1 VTRQPRYT
9 VSQAC
14 PNCARVHDTSV
25 FVSGQVIQCACGI
38 RFEVQRTDVRLLAGA
53 EARTVAARPAALLEG
68 GAPVHVDLEL
78 GASANGTLAQTAI
91 GEPAPVVPGYQLIE
105 LLGRGGMG
113 EVWRALQVSLNRPV
127 AVKILPS
134 KFAQDREFVARFEK
148 EATALASLNHPNVVQ
163 IIDRG
168 QAGTHYY
175 FAMELVP
182 GVNLRELL
190 NGRRPPLN
198 DALRIMVQVARAID
212 YAHEQKVVHRDLKPE
227 NVLVDARGHV
237 KIADFGL
244 AGMKDSERNIALT
257 ATAVAMG
264 TVNYMAPEQRR
275 DAKHVDHRADLYSL
289 GVLLYEVLTG
299 ELPLG
304 RFKLPSEKVE
314 GLPVA
319 IDELVSKLLETEP
332 ADRPDRAQVIV
343 DALEPLI
350 ESAGGSAPRAAGSS
364 RSPMSQSPQ
373 GAGSG
378 GWKLGVVVLSALLL
392 VAVGVRVW
400 PAGDVS
406 KGPPP
411 ATRPPAWYQDTDDLL
426 LSSRKE
432 QGTSLTVDFGPGP
445 AGAGEAIGAHAG
457 HWAIDQGALSA
468 IQYGL
473 VTDPEGPASVIPR
486 AYLSDRYYS
495 SDEFEAEVDVVL
507 EPLTTEFPPLAPDE
521 QRFAELSFRI
531 KDTQVSVFAIP
542 DVPGLAPV
550 DEMRLMWRYFLPDGT
565 EVVGN
570 SAKDQVNQMMEDSCT
585 VPHQKFRVRLTLAQ
599 QRNGS
604 VNVEGF
610 VDGKRFSR
618 KVLAGLSGRT
628 GKVALG
634 CRNLHCRFSNLL
646 VKGRPMPKPPSK
658 QAPSP

>member
-1 VTRQPRYT
+1 MTRQPRYT
-9 VSQAC
+9 VSQPC

-25 FVSGQVIQCACGI
+25 HVSGQVIQCACGI
-38 RFEVQRTDVRLLAGA
+38 RFEVQRTDLRLLVGADHPTVGARAAAAEGRGA
-53 EARTVAARPAALLEG
+53 EAAG
-68 GAPVHVDLEL
+68 SGA
-78 GASANGTLAQTAI
+78 GTAQTALA
-91 GEPAPVVPGYQLIE
+91 EPAPLVPGYQLVE

-113 EVWRALQVSLNRPV
+113 EVWRALQVSLNRAV
-127 AVKILPS
+127 AVKILPA
-134 KFAQDREFVARFEK
+134 KFANDREFVARFEK
-148 EATALASLNHPNVVQ
+148 EATALASLSHPNVVQ

-190 NGRRPPLN
+190 NGRRLPLK

-264 TVNYMAPEQRR
+264 TLNYMAPEQRR

-304 RFKLPSEKVE
+304 RFKLPSQKVE

-332 ADRPDRAQVIV
+332 ADRPSRAQVIV

-350 ESAGGSAPRAAGSS
+350 ETAGASAPRGAGSS
-364 RSPMSQSPQ
+364 RAPTSQAPQ
-373 GAGSG
+373 GAGSN
-378 GWKLGVVVLSALLL
+378 GWKLGVVVLGALLL
-392 VAVGVRVW
+392 VAIGVRVW
-400 PAGDVS
+400 PPGDGPA
-406 KGPPP
+406 GPPP

-426 LSSRKE
+426 LSGRKE
-432 QGTSLTVDFGPGP
+432 QGTTLTVDFGPAA

-457 HWAIDQGALSA
+457 HWAIDRGALSA
-468 IQYGL
+468 IQYGP
-473 VTDPEGPASVIPR
+473 VTDPEGPASLIPR

-495 SDEFEAEVDVVL
+495 SDEFEAEVDLVL
-507 EPLTTEFPPLAPDE
+507 ELLTTEFPPLAANE

-542 DVPGLAPV
+542 DVPGLEPV
-550 DEMRLMWRYFLPDGT
+550 DEMRLMWRYFLADGT

-570 SAKDQVNQMMEDSCT
+570 SAKDQVNEMMEDSCT

-634 CRNLHCRFSNLL
+634 CRNLRCRFLNLR
-646 VKGRPMPKPPSK
+646 VKGKPMPRPPSR